1 MRNHLEPVSGEN
13 GSPFDAIKN
22 TDPVN
27 GREFWSARD
36 LMPMLGYDKWQNFTA
51 ALDRAKLAAE
61 VQGHNVEN
69 HFTGASK
76 LLTRGNRGGTQA
88 GADFHLSRF
97 ACYLAAMNGDPRKPE
112 IAAAMSY
119 FAIRTRE
126 AETRPQIDGA
136 SLTRLELIQIAMNA
150 ETERLELEAKNRE
163 LEPKAEA
170 FDAFLETD
178 AAYAVGAVAKM
189 LGLSQN
195 KLFQRLRAEKILIAQ
210 GHMRN
215 TPYQQYTR
223 YFAVDAHTYERR
235 DGTTGGSY
243 TTKVLAEGIDFIRRK
258 LDLPRIDPVIPGV
271 DEGASMQLHLL
282 E

>member
-13 GSPFDAIKN
+13 SSPFDAIKN

-36 LMPMLGYDKWQNFTA
+36 LMPLMDYAQWQNFLVPIHRAMATA
-51 ALDRAKLAAE
+51 KN
-61 VQGHNVEN
+61 QGMDVEN
-69 HFTGASK
+69 LFMGSHEKTGG
-76 LLTRGNRGGTQA
+76 RPRE
-88 GADFHLSRF
+88 DFHLSRY
-97 ACYLAAMNGDPRKPE
+97 AAYLVAMNGDPNIPE
-112 IAAAMSY
+112 VATAQHY
-119 FAIRTRE
+119 FAVRTRE

-178 AAYAVGAVAKM
+178 AAYSVGAVAKM

-215 TPYQQYTR
+215 TPYQRYAR

-271 DEGASMQLHLL
+271 DERAAMQLHLL